1 MEAGVP
7 TVRYTYAHIRYRE
20 AKLGGKMLLE
30 LRRLEVP
37 PGQKLL
43 LRDVTWEE
51 FETIVEELGE
61 HRGSRLAYADG
72 VLEIMTPLP
81 EHEGNKE
88 IISDLVKVLLE
99 ELDME
104 FWCLGSTTF
113 KKPTAHGIEP
123 DQCFYIQHEAA
134 IRGKK
139 RIDLALDPPPDLAL
153 EIDLTS
159 RTHPTIYAAL
169 RVPELW
175 RFIHD
180 QLHIYV
186 LQGNDYVE
194 VSESPTFP
202 RLPLRTVLPQFLAQ
216 SKSEGRNAT
225 MQAFRRWMRE
235 INRAE
240 PRVRD

>member
-1 MEAGVP
+1 
-7 TVRYTYAHIRYRE
+7 
-20 AKLGGKMLLE
+20 
-30 LRRLEVP
+30 
-37 PGQKLL
+37 
-43 LRDVTWEE
+43 
-51 FETIVEELGE
+51 
-61 HRGSRLAYADG
+61 
-72 VLEIMTPLP
+72 MTPLP

-88 IISDLVKVLLE
+88 IISDLVKALLE
-99 ELDME
+99 ELDRE

-113 KKPTAHGIEP
+113 KKSAAYGLEP

-175 RFIHD
+175 RFGHD

-202 RLPLRTVLPQFLAQ
+202 RLPLRTMLPQYLAQ
-216 SKSEGRNAT
+216 SKSAGRNAT
-225 MQAFRRWMRE
+225 MQAFRRW
-235 INRAE
+235 
-240 PRVRD
+240 VRDITRTEPHVRD